1 MGTTIRKAFLM
12 LNVYACVIYKSGAFK
27 KSKYFQKE
35 FCGVC
40 FFFLQSLKI
49 KFPWN
54 GGFSF

>member
-1 MGTTIRKAFLM
+1 M

-40 FFFLQSLKI
+40 FFFFLQSLKI